1 MSVSAS
7 ARWWTK
13 VRNPR
18 EIAIRFLATEPC
30 RSLLRLAGKSRVG
43 LRLLNVMIGHRR
55 LFRSFEEAWEW
66 ARRSTYAGHD
76 HPDYIREH
84 LFLSKSLR
92 PSDYAALYWLLR
104 INPNNISVFDFA
116 GNVGN
121 LFYSYY
127 PYLKRAGE
135 LLDWTVFD
143 LPRTLEEGREIAANR
158 SAPGLSFEDSIR
170 GFSEEQTLLVS
181 GAFHYWETSVREFI
195 GQFPQRPRHVIL
207 NRTPVH
213 ETQPSFITIQ
223 HRGSY
228 AVPCLVRNK
237 KELASAF
244 AAEGYVM
251 IDQWPALELSLE
263 MPFLPNYTV
272 PYYSGFY
279 FRR

>member
-1 MSVSAS
+1 
-7 ARWWTK
+7 
-13 VRNPR
+13 VRKAG
-18 EIAIRFLATEPC
+18 EIAIRFLDLGPC
-30 RSLLRLAGKSRVG
+30 RRLLQLAGKSRVG
-43 LRLLNVMIGHRR
+43 HRLLNAMSGHRR
-55 LFRSFEEAWEW
+55 LFRSFDEAWEC
-66 ARRSTYAGHD
+66 AKRSTYAGHD
-76 HPDYIREH
+76 HPDYILEH
-84 LFLSKSLR
+84 LFLAKSLR

-104 INPNNISVFDFA
+104 INAENPRVFDFA
-116 GNVGN
+116 GNIGN

-135 LLDWTVFD
+135 PLDWTVFD
-143 LPRTLEEGREIAANR
+143 LPRTLEKGREIAASR
-158 SAPGLSFEDSIR
+158 SAPGLSFADSLR

-213 ETQPSFITIQ
+213 DTQPPFITIQ

-251 IDQWPALELSLE
+251 IDQWPALELSLK

-272 PYYSGFY
+272 PNYSGFY

>member
-1 MSVSAS
+1 M
-7 ARWWTK
+7 
-13 VRNPR
+13 RNAR
-18 EIAIRFLATEPC
+18 EIAIRFLDTGPC
-30 RSLLRLAGKSRVG
+30 RSLLQLVGKYRVG
-43 LRLLNVMIGHRR
+43 LRLLNVMSGHRR

-66 ARRSTYAGHD
+66 ARGSTYAGHD
-76 HPDYIREH
+76 HPDYILEH

-92 PSDYAALYWLLR
+92 PSDYAVLYWLLR
-104 INPNNISVFDFA
+104 INADNPRVFDFA

-135 LLDWTVFD
+135 LLDWKVFD
-143 LPRTLEEGREIAANR
+143 LPHTLAKGREIAANR
-158 SAPGLSFEDSIR
+158 SAPGLSFEDTLR

-181 GAFHYWETSVREFI
+181 GAFHYWEASVQEFI
-195 GQFPQRPRHVIL
+195 AQFPQRPRHVIL

-213 ETQPSFITIQ
+213 DTQPSFITVQ

-228 AVPCLVRNK
+228 AVPCIVRNK

-251 IDQWPALELSLE
+251 IDQWPALELSLK

-272 PYYSGFY
+272 PHYSGFY